1 MVKRSIS
8 KQRYLT
14 AAIITVLVFALG
26 VLLGMVMDYERVQ
39 YLENQYEKHE
49 LDYRSLQLQFSF
61 LDMATQEDSCAAFEA
76 AMEDAVTE
84 LSDSLQEVEQYQG
97 FSQTQQGNF
106 DSIKRRYTLDNIR
119 YWILVKEAQ
128 ERCPMDRLSILYF
141 FSTDDCPRCPD
152 QGVILT
158 YFKKK
163 YGDSLLVFPIDVDLA
178 DDEPIVDM
186 LGSHFNISR
195 YPSIV
200 MGDETFNGVKS
211 QQELAPL
218 ICEGLNR
225 GDC

>member
-14 AAIITVLVFALG
+14 AAVITVLIFALG
-26 VLLGMVMDYERVQ
+26 VLLGMVMDYERVR
-39 YLENQYEKHE
+39 YLENQYQKHE

-61 LDMATQEDSCAAFEA
+61 LDMTTQEDSCAAFES
-76 AMEDAVTE
+76 AMKDAVSE
-84 LSDSLQEVEQYQG
+84 LSDSLQEVERYQE
-97 FSQTQQGNF
+97 FSQTQQGDF
-106 DSIKRRYTLDNIR
+106 ESIKRRYTLDNIR

-128 ERCPMDRLSILYF
+128 ERCQMDRLSILYF
-141 FSTDDCPRCPD
+141 FSTEECPDCPN

-178 DDEPIVDM
+178 EDEPIIGMVQ
-186 LGSHFNISR
+186 SHFNVSQL
-195 YPSIV
+195 PSIV
-200 MGDETFNGVKS
+200 VGNETFSGVVS
-211 QQELAPL
+211 RRELAPL